1 MSIFSSFLILVVSCA
16 VINKFSDMLG
26 DNIGK
31 LALKLNIAPNVR
43 GVLLDGVSS
52 SMPEFITSAAA
63 AILLVFS
70 NDVSAFSD
78 VGVGTIGGSAIFNIL
93 IIPFLSILF
102 VSSKELKNIEINK
115 KALLRDLG
123 VYLVS
128 VAILFFA
135 SKTGVLTSK
144 IGILMTGLY
153 IVYAIY
159 LVKTGKKEEILDKIE
174 DETSSVEESIKVLW
188 LKTIASLIPIGY
200 AIHWCIIGASNIGTH
215 FGVSRL
221 IMSLV
226 ILAGVTS
233 IPDALLSIKSAKNGE
248 LDASIAN
255 AVGSN
260 SFDILICL
268 GFIIAV
274 AGVNIK
280 INFSEVSYI
289 FTFLI
294 LSSICYSLA
303 FLFKSSKTTKLILLG
318 SPYIGF
324 VYYLYSNV

>member
-1 MSIFSSFLILVVSCA
+1 MNIFSSFLILIVSCA
-16 VINKFSDMLG
+16 LINKFSDMLG
-26 DNIGK
+26 DNIAK

-63 AILLVFS
+63 AVLLVFN
-70 NDVSAFSD
+70 NDATAFSD

-102 VSSKELKNIEINK
+102 VSSKDLKNIEIDK
-115 KALLRDLG
+115 IALLRDLG

-135 SKTGVLTSK
+135 SKSGVLTSK
-144 IGILMTGLY
+144 IGILMTGIY
-153 IVYAIY
+153 VIYAIY
-159 LVKTGKKEEILDKIE
+159 LMKSGKIE
-174 DETSSVEESIKVLW
+174 EEAEMDIEEVEIEESKNMLWIKTLSCLV
-188 LKTIASLIPIGY
+188 PIGF
-200 AIHWCIIGASNIGTH
+200 AIHFCIISASNIGDY
-215 FGVSRL
+215 FGISRL

-226 ILAGVTS
+226 ILAAVTS

-274 AGVNIK
+274 AGVDIK

-289 FTFLI
+289 FSFLI

-303 FLFKSSKTTKLILLG
+303 FLFKSNKMTKLILLG

-324 VYYLYSNV
+324 VYYLYNNV

>member
-1 MSIFSSFLILVVSCA
+1 MSIFTSFLVLIVSCA
-16 VINKFSDMLG
+16 MINKFSDMLG

-31 LALKLNIAPNVR
+31 LGVKLNISPTVR

-63 AILLVFS
+63 AMLLIFKNDS
-70 NDVSAFSD
+70 NAFSD

-102 VSSKELKNIEINK
+102 VPSKELQNIVINK
-115 KALLRDLG
+115 TALLRDLG
-123 VYLVS
+123 VYLFS

-144 IGILMTGLY
+144 IGILMTG
-153 IVYAIY
+153 VYVAYAVY
-159 LVKTGKKEEILDKIE
+159 LMKTGKNEE
-174 DETSSVEESIKVLW
+174 DELIEEDEIDESVNMLW
-188 LKTIASLIPIGY
+188 VKILICLIPIGF
-200 AIHWCIIGASNIGTH
+200 AIHWCIIAASSIGDY
-215 FGVSRL
+215 FEVSRL
-221 IMSLV
+221 FMSLV
-226 ILAGVTS
+226 ILAAVTS
-233 IPDALLSIKSAKNGE
+233 IPDTLLSIKSAKNGE

-268 GFIIAV
+268 GFVIAV
-274 AGVNIK
+274 AGVNIN

-289 FTFLI
+289 FSFLI
-294 LSSICYSLA
+294 LSALCYTLA
-303 FLFKSSKTTKLILLG
+303 FLFKSRKSIKLALLG

-324 VYYLYSNV
+324 VYYLYINM